1 MEKKWEKS
9 EKNPLGFGFIEILIS
24 FVITFLLILGTAQ
37 LTMLSLLSKRNS
49 DLRFTISEHLF
60 SKLESFKSLSYES
73 ILEEGTYNECT
84 RDLTSGAVFIWNWHI
99 YSISTNLTGI
109 EMGGYPENHPEKEI
123 RLIVYISRD
132 LRF

>member
-84 RDLTSGAVFIWNWHI
+84 RDLTGGAVFIWNWHI